1 MIRNNGESTG
11 KSKREMT
18 CAPGLTGSFW
28 GLGSPE
34 IRESFSG
41 GRLRFEN
48 KYIGPYVI
56 LGFP

>member
-1 MIRNNGESTG
+1 MIPNNGESKG

-18 CAPGLTGSFW
+18 CVPGLTGGFW

-41 GRLRFEN
+41 RLPFEN